1 MNIVLL
7 SSVLIFSL
15 AILFIIP
22 NVYAATT
29 THVNEKQGFSI
40 ELPLLISLEKENN
53 SNFHSSFGHDTIP
66 TTIEVMRFSTVT
78 NVDKYLEVKKS
89 LCSEK
94 NLIENNKT
102 CKNFRIINIEKTK
115 VNGIDSTVAK
125 YGFSYAYSD
134 NYVDDFLKWT
144 VLIPVDDKMWVH
156 ELAIN
161 TSTDKMWQDDLKETI
176 YSFKLLN
183 PPEYVQ
189 FDISATGTHTISIPE
204 GAGETV
210 NQTDKEKL
218 DEDNLQES
226 EQTATIKSESSKNLP
241 KGQLVHQSMI
251 FPDSDKHKSVT
262 VTFENWSIKQ
272 GNGNFKEIIIEGHAE
287 SNKHNMK
294 KGDSAGFNKS
304 WFFLFVN
311 DESFFVLPSPY
322 DEIEWDWKS
331 DTTKPRTFQMK
342 FEVYDWITKDTPI
355 VLYEGSLGLLKNKW
369 MAESSGFDVDDFKVG
384 DIRQLDYQSDFL
396 TPSSNGGGCL
406 IATATYGSEMAAE
419 VQQLRELR
427 DNTLLN
433 TESGSVF
440 MSTFNDI
447 YYSFSPTIADM
458 EREHPY
464 FKEAVKLAITPMIS
478 TLSLMENA
486 ESESEVLGIGI
497 SVIVLNLGMY
507 LGIPAI
513 VIVGIRKT
521 IF

>member
-1 MNIVLL
+1 MKIVLL

-183 PPEYVQ
+183 L
-189 FDISATGTHTISIPE
+189 I
-204 GAGETV
+204 
-210 NQTDKEKL
+210 
-218 DEDNLQES
+218 
-226 EQTATIKSESSKNLP
+226 
-241 KGQLVHQSMI
+241 
-251 FPDSDKHKSVT
+251 
-262 VTFENWSIKQ
+262 
-272 GNGNFKEIIIEGHAE
+272 
-287 SNKHNMK
+287 
-294 KGDSAGFNKS
+294 
-304 WFFLFVN
+304 
-311 DESFFVLPSPY
+311 
-322 DEIEWDWKS
+322 
-331 DTTKPRTFQMK
+331 
-342 FEVYDWITKDTPI
+342 
-355 VLYEGSLGLLKNKW
+355 
-369 MAESSGFDVDDFKVG
+369 
-384 DIRQLDYQSDFL
+384 
-396 TPSSNGGGCL
+396 SSNSHG
-406 IATATYGSEMAAE
+406 
-419 VQQLRELR
+419 
-427 DNTLLN
+427 
-433 TESGSVF
+433 
-440 MSTFNDI
+440 
-447 YYSFSPTIADM
+447 
-458 EREHPY
+458 
-464 FKEAVKLAITPMIS
+464 
-478 TLSLMENA
+478 
-486 ESESEVLGIGI
+486 
-497 SVIVLNLGMY
+497 Y
-507 LGIPAI
+507 LG
-513 VIVGIRKT
+513 T
-521 IF
+521 Q